1 MATPSARNFGQSPL
15 TSRVGGG
22 NGFSRAFYDQNP
34 DYMGAGD
41 WRYTDRN
48 PGDDGFRIDARVGA
62 SMPGTGPGTGNTS
75 IPMGRGFSGLD
86 YYHALQNRNLPA
98 FRQPNQGT
106 PWGMGN
112 SAQEIGAN
120 MNQGGNMLLPNGR
133 YVPDTMYNRT
143 LGSMNPYSGG
153 GSRIDKW
160 GNQMAGGDMGMNAGN
175 GGNQPQQGPNEDQ
188 QRWAQKFADSQRKP
202 MAPTTPNQ
210 TGGNSLFGAVG
221 LNPAT
226 GMGKNPS
233 SFQGYSSPQNGAGPT
248 APTNFSRSALIEGAR
263 QSGDLEKTIANY
275 NNQARA
281 AGTGMQMDRN
291 GNIVPLSKLAD
302 EQGTSPFARDKFG
315 AGAEDIRAR
324 RDFARGEAPVQRG
337 TENGVPTLTKMNPYG
352 TATATLGPSTGVR
365 QGMMPDP
372 LTGQMVPMRQWA
384 ADQSAVQ
391 ATKFGPDAGQAGND
405 YLNKGAISQQIASQ
419 MPAAQ
424 PAAPTRQMLASP
436 YSRLP
441 SGMTPNLASPVTSP
455 LNVASNGQTSGL
467 DTMQAN
473 NPFAPG
479 GGKPLNKESGK
490 RFHDLASGKVT
501 PGMGAMIGGITGR
514 R

>member
-75 IPMGRGFSGLD
+75 IPIGRGFSGLD

-112 SAQEIGAN
+112 SAQEIGAD

-143 LGSMNPYSGG
+143 LGSMNPYGNSGG
-153 GSRIDKW
+153 RIDKW
-160 GNQMAGGDMGMNAGN
+160 GNRMAGGEMDMDSGD
-175 GGNQPQQGPNEDQ
+175 GGNQGPNEDQ
-188 QRWAQKFADSQRKP
+188 QRWADANAKPQIGKGQTAQEMGKFAQKLPFMGGVGRGMENAGKVFSFVEP
-202 MAPTTPNQ
+202 Q
-210 TGGNSLFGAVG
+210 TSSGGG
-221 LNPAT
+221 
-226 GMGKNPS
+226 
-233 SFQGYSSPQNGAGPT
+233 
-248 APTNFSRSALIEGAR
+248 NFSRASLIQGAKA
-263 QSGDLEKTIANY
+263 SGDFGRVMNDY
-275 NNQARA
+275 NAQSRA
-281 AGTGMQMDRN
+281 AGTGMQMDQN
-291 GNIVPLSKLAD
+291 GSIVPLSKLAD
-302 EQGTSPFARDKFG
+302 DQGTSPFARDKFG
-315 AGAEDIRAR
+315 AGAEEIRAR
-324 RDFARGEAPVQRG
+324 RDLARGEAPVQRG
-337 TENGVPTLTKMNPYG
+337 TENGVPTLAKMNPYG
-352 TATATLGPSTGVR
+352 AAMSTLGPSTGVR

-424 PAAPTRQMLASP
+424 PTRQMLASP

-441 SGMTPNLASPVTSP
+441 SGMTPNLTSPSTSP
-455 LNVASNGQTSGL
+455 LDIASSGAPSGL

-501 PGMGAMIGGITGR
+501 PGMGAMIGEITGR

>member
-302 EQGTSPFARDKFG
+302 DQGTSPFARDKFG
-315 AGAEDIRAR
+315 AGAEEIRAR
-324 RDFARGEAPVQRG
+324 RDFASGNTPATFSNPM
-337 TENGVPTLTKMNPYG
+337 ENPNADEMNPQPIMGSKFGRYGSGSSLIGSPSGPKVTSGGVMPNPITGQMTKMNPY
-352 TATATLGPSTGVR
+352 LQEQR
-365 QGMMPDP
+365 
-372 LTGQMVPMRQWA
+372 
-384 ADQSAVQ
+384 AVQ
-391 ATKFGPDAGQAGND
+391 DTKYSPNTQ
-405 YLNKGAISQQIASQ
+405 GAKQIAS
-419 MPAAQ
+419 AFSA
-424 PAAPTRQMLASP
+424 T
-436 YSRLP
+436 
-441 SGMTPNLASPVTSP
+441 
-455 LNVASNGQTSGL
+455 
-467 DTMQAN
+467 
-473 NPFAPG
+473 
-479 GGKPLNKESGK
+479 KPLDAAKGQYF
-490 RFHDLASGKVT
+490 RDKVR
-501 PGMGAMIGGITGR
+501 GAA
-514 R
+514 